1 MRKLINPEEQIKK
14 LLQAL
19 TAQVAWIDTRLEI
32 YKYLQDCI
40 KDQRIDALNVA
51 PAFFRNVQEAL
62 LTDIILG
69 LDKLYADGKDAK
81 RSLVHYLRQVKMHFR
96 MLKPTT
102 ESFSAEL
109 IQHQLTEI
117 ELVRPLLYNLKLHRD
132 RFYAH
137 HDPKYF
143 DNRYKLNEDAPLSP
157 SDLSSLT
164 QLAKDILHTHHGGL
178 LNVERIMRVVNAN
191 DVSFVI
197 KSIQRYERMV
207 KEPEI
212 FEILVKRD
220 DLLND

>member
-1 MRKLINPEEQIKK
+1 MVINPEEQIKK
-14 LLQAL
+14 LLQTL
-19 TAQVAWIDTRLEI
+19 TVHVAWIDTRLEI
-32 YKYLQDCI
+32 YKCLQDCI
-40 KDQRIDALNVA
+40 KDKRIDALNVA
-51 PAFFRNVQEAL
+51 PAFFRNIQEAL

-81 RSLVHYLRQVKMHFR
+81 RSLVHYLGQVKTHFHT
-96 MLKPTT
+96 LKPSTDK
-102 ESFSAEL
+102 FSAEL

-117 ELVRPLLYNLKLHRD
+117 ELVRPLLYNLKVHRD

-143 DNRYKLNEDAPLSP
+143 DNPYKLNEDAPLSP

-164 QLAKDILHTHHGGL
+164 ELAKDILHAHYGGI
-178 LNVERIMRVVNAN
+178 LNVERLMRIVNAD
-191 DVSFVI
+191 DVSCVI
-197 KSIQRYERMV
+197 KSVQRYEKMV
-207 KEPEI
+207 KDPEI